1 VPVQCASAYNT
12 VLIPA
17 ETQRPLRNL
26 WKTPF
31 RMSIFSDKRS
41 RIKDNRDDRIVKKS
55 SKRNNHTWRQT
66 GFKIESSTYYKCGL
80 SVDRYPEGY
89 PRISAY
95 IDSDYDTALFRRFG
109 TLHARSLLYKQ
120 VELTELE
127 AQLDKL
133 DKEDAGH
140 LDKEKQRR
148 LDTGAGNN
156 KWRLGH
162 SISLAGGK
170 ENEKRRDLM
179 KKIDEKM
186 EEYGVL
192 SSSTQACHF

>member
-1 VPVQCASAYNT
+1 
-12 VLIPA
+12 
-17 ETQRPLRNL
+17 
-26 WKTPF
+26 
-31 RMSIFSDKRS
+31 MSIFFNKRS
-41 RIKDNRDDRIVKKS
+41 KIKDNRDDKIVKKK
-55 SKRNNHTWRQT
+55 SKRSNRTWHQT
-66 GFKIESSTYYKCGL
+66 GFKIESSAYYKRGL

-127 AQLDKL
+127 AQLDEL
-133 DKEDAGH
+133 DKEDAGQ
-140 LDKEKQRR
+140 LDKEGEGN
-148 LDTGAGNN
+148 TGAGNN

-192 SSSTQACHF
+192 SSSTQTYHF